1 MPRVSNFSTILYA
14 QTDVPCHRLK
24 RLMMSHRRGY
34 FPLPDKESKREK
46 NRIAGAP
53 GGPHIIC
60 IEHCG
65 KPCRRVHLRPAGRG
79 SVQEALFGVPS
90 RRRELKAVKNIVEII
105 RYPPA
110 VMPDFAG
117 TRSPTAECRKSPI
130 IFITVLISGYARKKD
145 DRGCSER
152 DLLAGG
158 SWEKVT
164 DLCGFFRTFFSFRPS
179 VQDL

>member
-1 MPRVSNFSTILYA
+1 MVEKIKGKVHHSVQAQSVITPLRDHKGGLQICLPKVSNFSTILYA
-14 QTDVPCHRLK
+14 QTEVPCHRLK
-24 RLMMSHRRGY
+24 RFMMSHRRGY

-53 GGPHIIC
+53 GCSHIIC

-90 RRRELKAVKNIVEII
+90 RRRETESRKNIVEII

-110 VMPDFAG
+110 VMPDFD
-117 TRSPTAECRKSPI
+117 KNK
-130 IFITVLISGYARKKD
+130 IS
-145 DRGCSER
+145 DRGVQEIA
-152 DLLAGG
+152 DYIYNG
-158 SWEKVT
+158 S
-164 DLCGFFRTFFSFRPS
+164 DFRVRSKKR
-179 VQDL
+179 